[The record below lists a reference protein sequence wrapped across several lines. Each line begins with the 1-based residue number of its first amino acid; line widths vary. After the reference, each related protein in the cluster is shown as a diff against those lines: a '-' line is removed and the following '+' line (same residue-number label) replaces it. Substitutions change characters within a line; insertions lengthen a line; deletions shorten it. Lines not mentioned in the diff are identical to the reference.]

1 VFNKTQDLKE
11 YWEDKL
17 AVELDDDMEVWEG
30 FIFENEIL
38 NLDKIKQHV

>member
-17 AVELDDDMEVWEG
+17 AVEFDDNMEVWDG

-38 NLDKIKQHV
+38 NLDKIKEHV